1 MNESPRWPVLILCG
15 LAVAAISGSVG
26 YFQRQGADQSTLST
40 LSVQM
45 KEMENRLSREIDR
58 VDQNSVMRRAEI
70 REEVLQLHGQQQR
83 DLEDLKDSVREYRR

>member
-1 MNESPRWPVLILCG
+1 MSESPKWPVLILCG

-26 YFQRQGADQSTLST
+26 YFQRQGADQNSIGN

-45 KEMENRLSREIDR
+45 KEMEIRLSREIEK

-83 DLEDLKDSVREYRR
+83 EMEDMRDTMREFRR